1 MKTCSFR
8 QAKPRSF
15 DEGLFCID
23 EPDMQYN
30 LTACDNCPL
39 CVPPY
44 DNSRQQQQTTFI
56 QFGPNQTYRFLNG
69 YQTILNCPAYC
80 HSKNIIYVMACPCGQ
95 YEYIGETSLALVD
108 RLWCK
113 SFLFLISPTDHTKI
127 FSLTKKIIDNITI
140 ELFMNSYLVNIILNL
155 LNHTIKIKSK

>member
-44 DNSRQQQQTTFI
+44 DNNRRQQQTPFI
-56 QFGPNQTYRFLNG
+56 QFGSNQTYQFLNG

-80 HSKNIIYVMACPCGQ
+80 HSQNIIYVMTCPCGQ
-95 YEYIGETSLALVD
+95 YEYIGETSLPLVD

-113 SFLFLISPTDHTKI
+113 SLSSYFIYRSYKDFFFNTKI
-127 FSLTKKIIDNITI
+127 TDNITI
-140 ELFMNSYLVNIILNL
+140 ELFMNFYLVNIILNL